1 MSLNDK
7 DISLGGNKG
16 VDLHPG
22 VANPT
27 TSSTHADPLAANF
40 VSAPTTRTLTNVTDP
55 TSEEVG
61 AGAPSNFDG
70 DRQAKRNFSKTAGV
84 IESRPGIIETTNIDP
99 LNEHSNDDDGWANAI
114 NPPKSTGTGASRT
127 TSGLT
132 STATSAVTGAASMAT
147 GAAKLA
153 YGHVAGD
160 EAAKQ
165 AGKEAVWGKQ

>member
-7 DISLGGNKG
+7 DITLGGSRG
-16 VDLHPG
+16 VDIHPG

-40 VSAPTTRTLTNVTDP
+40 VTDP
-55 TSEEVG
+55 TTEETG

-70 DRQAKRNFSKTAGV
+70 HRQAKRNFSSTAGV

-99 LNEHSNDDDGWANAI
+99 LSEHSNDDDGWANAT
-114 NPPKSTGTGASRT
+114 NAKST
-127 TSGLT
+127 TSGVGST
-132 STATSAVTGAASMAT
+132 STSMLSGAASVASGT
-147 GAAKLA
+147 AKMA
-153 YGHVAGD
+153 YGTVAGD

>member
-7 DISLGGNKG
+7 DITLGGNKG

-27 TSSTHADPLAANF
+27 ISSTHADPLAANF
-40 VSAPTTRTLTNVTDP
+40 VTDP
-55 TSEEVG
+55 TTDEMG
-61 AGAPSNFDG
+61 AGAQSNFDG

-84 IESRPGIIETTNIDP
+84 VESRPGIIESTNIDP
-99 LNEHSNDDDGWANAI
+99 LNEHSNDDDGWANATTT
-114 NPPKSTGTGASRT
+114 KSTGTT
-127 TSGLT
+127 TSGVGAT
-132 STATSAVTGAASMAT
+132 ASNVVSGATSVAT

-153 YGHVAGD
+153 YGTVAGD